1 MSQEKVSIRF
11 ENVTFGYKSE
21 NPLLKEACF
30 SVREDAKLTLM
41 GQNGAGKSTILKLI
55 TGELKPD
62 KGLIHFSK
70 EAIIVATKQV
80 MAREDLQCT
89 VRKYFSHA
97 FEEIPHNLDK
107 RIDDVLKVV
116 NFKTDLESVVGELSG
131 GQQAR
136 LLLAYALIQ
145 QPDILL
151 LDEPTNNLDRDGI
164 DQLTMFLIMYPK
176 TVLVISHD
184 ADFLNS
190 FTEGVLHLDIYT
202 GKIDKYDGNYSDVVE
217 EIAARVER
225 DRAKNAQLLKTIQ
238 DRKDKINFFSHK
250 GGKMR
255 KLASKLREEVNE
267 SEANLVD
274 VKRDDRT
281 IPDFIIPAQHFS
293 EKIIDIKQIKI
304 IENHEAKDVAV
315 EFNFRKGDHVLIKG
329 PNGIGKSTLL
339 RALVESKNV
348 NTSIHED
355 VKVGYYRQ
363 DFSGLNFEQTAY
375 ASIASMMSEPD
386 NEKIRYTGARFLLN
400 GEVLSTLV
408 GALSE
413 GQKGLLCFAR
423 FVIQEPG
430 LLIFDEPTNH
440 INFRHLP
447 AIARALNDFE
457 GCLIVVSHAD
467 DFVKQIEFN
476 QTIDLAKLK

>member
-1 MSQEKVSIRF
+1 MYCTSMSQEKVSIRF

-164 DQLTMFLIMYPK
+164 DQLTMFLIMY
-176 TVLVISHD
+176 
-184 ADFLNS
+184 
-190 FTEGVLHLDIYT
+190 
-202 GKIDKYDGNYSDVVE
+202 
-217 EIAARVER
+217 
-225 DRAKNAQLLKTIQ
+225 Q
-238 DRKDKINFFSHK
+238 
-250 GGKMR
+250 
-255 KLASKLREEVNE
+255 
-267 SEANLVD
+267 
-274 VKRDDRT
+274 
-281 IPDFIIPAQHFS
+281 
-293 EKIIDIKQIKI
+293 KQ
-304 IENHEAKDVAV
+304 
-315 EFNFRKGDHVLIKG
+315 FWL
-329 PNGIGKSTLL
+329 SL
-339 RALVESKNV
+339 
-348 NTSIHED
+348 
-355 VKVGYYRQ
+355 
-363 DFSGLNFEQTAY
+363 
-375 ASIASMMSEPD
+375 MM
-386 NEKIRYTGARFLLN
+386 
-400 GEVLSTLV
+400 
-408 GALSE
+408 
-413 GQKGLLCFAR
+413 
-423 FVIQEPG
+423 
-430 LLIFDEPTNH
+430 LIF
-440 INFRHLP
+440 
-447 AIARALNDFE
+447 
-457 GCLIVVSHAD
+457 
-467 DFVKQIEFN
+467 
-476 QTIDLAKLK
+476 